1 MKFMKKTPYLGR
13 IVFLTLSITLAPWPQ
28 LSAAIKQS
36 TDDQGTIHINN
47 IGEDTEKVKEKNYV
61 PPAPPPVRPH
71 KSEVG
76 KPQPPTPSNIIPK
89 AEETDDEEDSKSPDD
104 DD

>member
-1 MKFMKKTPYLGR
+1 MKFMKKIPGLGR

-28 LSAAIKQS
+28 LSATIKQS

-47 IGEDTEKVKEKNYV
+47 IGEDTEKVKQRNYV
-61 PPAPPPVRPH
+61 PPPPAPPQ

-76 KPQPPTPSNIIPK
+76 KPPPPTPSNIFPK

>member
-1 MKFMKKTPYLGR
+1 MKKIPYLGR

-28 LSAAIKQS
+28 LSATIKQS
-36 TDDQGTIHINN
+36 TDEQGTIHINN
-47 IGEDTEKVKEKNYV
+47 IGEDTEKVKQKNYV
-61 PPAPPPVRPH
+61 PPPPAPPPARPP

-76 KPQPPTPSNIIPK
+76 KPQPPTPSNIFPK

-104 DD
+104 DE